1 MKKKGKILLIISIF
15 SAILGCFSVNA
26 IENNTSGNNKDQS
39 TLEYTLKSIYDL
51 KEDNW
56 IYSMEIAYDIDGEK
70 PISYVFDGYNL
81 KGKSN
86 DNNEYYIPYIDR
98 ETGKEIDRIPS
109 QYLTLSTS
117 SYYRDEI
124 EKISEFLN
132 NKKFNQ
138 EISVNDLT
146 DLDIE
151 KIDKNYLVDLFNRTI
166 SSSLKNEAGDYI
178 NASSLNKKT
187 LESTDENM
195 PGHWQIMYLLDYG
208 NIEKVNI
215 EFIDENGTYISDI
228 KDTTQENKELYNK
241 IETIENQIIK
251 NQSMSIPQ
259 TRSNTNTINQDLINL
274 LDSVQEEISQ

>member
-1 MKKKGKILLIISIF
+1 MKKKGKILLIIGIF

-151 KIDKNYLVDLFNRTI
+151 KI
-166 SSSLKNEAGDYI
+166 
-178 NASSLNKKT
+178 
-187 LESTDENM
+187 
-195 PGHWQIMYLLDYG
+195 
-208 NIEKVNI
+208 EKVNI